1 MSNNVYR
8 TNIGATDD
16 SLLSYVKIVG
26 ILYNVVQHAF
36 LHFES
41 SIVLKG
47 LHATAI
53 KPSGY

>member
-41 SIVLKG
+41 SIVLRG